1 MGYNQEAY
9 DAKYAALSTAREV
22 AARWQTTPE
31 RVTIFTDAQAAIRR
45 MASEDPGPGQM
56 YALQARK
63 YITTQRR
70 AGPDII
76 IEIRPVPS
84 A

>member
-9 DAKYAALSTAREV
+9 DAERAALVRALGTASR
-22 AARWQTTPE
+22 RQLTPVK
-31 RVTIFTDAQAAIRR
+31 VTNFADAQAAIRR

-63 YITTQRR
+63 YIAAQRR
-70 AGPDII
+70 AKPDITT
-76 IEIRPVPS
+76 EIR
-84 A
+84 